1 MDRRTREGYAR
12 THKGNTPT
20 LTKDKVRART
30 DAHSTVSYCI
40 THRIILHILLYCTV
54 SRIVLF
60 RVQSQLSAGRP
71 RTSGPLLATLSLTLQ
86 NLHAKPPCQ
95 NTAYRSGAIHG
106 PSCVARFFLHPPLYA
121 LMSRVACCSI
131 LISTAAGRWQRSQG
145 DARRAQRQT

>member
-60 RVQSQLSAGRP
+60 RVQSQLP